1 MPLIKASQGPVV
13 VPSGS
18 FQQDPVVVEAKLAE
32 ARVTPVYTGRRPMD
46 DDKMSKSDWAAKDQ
60 RISRQGLYQAA
71 LQSTAI
77 MQYAMD
83 IPAYLKL
90 VRQVAEDGL
99 KFVSG
104 E

>member
-1 MPLIKASQGPVV
+1 MPLTRVSQSPIVAASVT
-13 VPSGS
+13 
-18 FQQDPVVVEAKLAE
+18 FQQDPSIVEAKIAE
-32 ARVTPVYTGRRPMD
+32 AKATPVYTGRKPID

-77 MQYAMD
+77 MQYAID

>member
-1 MPLIKASQGPVV
+1 MPLIKASQGSVV
-13 VPSGS
+13 TASVTLP
-18 FQQDPVVVEAKLAE
+18 QDPPSAPL
-32 ARVTPVYTGRRPMD
+32 VYTGRRSAD

-77 MQYAMD
+77 MQYAID